1 VESLIMMDDL
11 TRTNGDEGIP
21 FRECLQEEEISLIK
35 ANSNVVEHFDRE
47 VIIRQN
53 TRTSH
58 ILYVKSGLI
67 KVYKEG
73 KHRRSF
79 MLKIATS
86 GEFLGVMSVFGSDL
100 NHYSAAAL
108 QRAEVVY
115 IDSAAFEQV
124 VRRNSEFAMQL
135 LKALS
140 REGLYIF
147 EKLLAQSHK
156 QLPGRIADVIL
167 YFSEVIF
174 KREDFDFPLTRRE
187 LAELAGTTKESFIRT
202 LGEFRNDRIISLDGT
217 RVKINSMKIIH
228 TLSELG

>member
-1 VESLIMMDDL
+1 MMDDL
-11 TRTNGDEGIP
+11 THANGDVGIP
-21 FRECLQEEEISLIK
+21 FRECLQDDEISLIK
-35 ANSNVVEHFDRE
+35 ANSNAVVHLDRE
-47 VIIRQN
+47 VIIRQL
-53 TRTSH
+53 TRTAH
-58 ILYVKSGLI
+58 VLYVKSGMV

-79 MLKIATS
+79 MLKIATP
-86 GEFLGVMSVFGSDL
+86 GEFLGLMSLYGSNL
-100 NHYSAAAL
+100 NQYSAAAL

-115 IDSAAFEQV
+115 IDAAVFEQV
-124 VRRNSEFAMQL
+124 MRRNPELSLQV
-135 LKALS
+135 LKAVS

-147 EKLLAQSHK
+147 EKWLAQSHK

-174 KREDFDFPLTRRE
+174 KSGEFDFPLTRRE

-202 LGEFRNDRIISLDGT
+202 LGEFRNDKIISLDGS

>member
-79 MLKIATS
+79 MLKIATA
-86 GEFLGVMSVFGSDL
+86 GEFLGVMSVYGSDL

-115 IDSAAFEQV
+115 IDAAAFEQV

>member
-1 VESLIMMDDL
+1 MMDD
-11 TRTNGDEGIP
+11 RTHPKEDEGIP
-21 FRECLQEEEISLIK
+21 FWECLKEAEISLIK

-47 VIIRQN
+47 VIIRQH

-58 ILYVKSGLI
+58 MMYVKSGLV
-67 KVYKEG
+67 KVYREG

-79 MLKIATS
+79 MLKIATP
-86 GEFLGVMSVFGSDL
+86 GEFLGVMSVYGSQL
-100 NHYSAAAL
+100 NQYSAAAL

-115 IDSAAFEQV
+115 IDSSAFEEV
-124 VRRNSEFAMQL
+124 VRGNASFAMQL
-135 LKALS
+135 LKAIS

-147 EKLLAQSHK
+147 EKWLAQSHK

-174 KREDFDFPLTRRE
+174 KNEEFDFPLTRRE

-202 LGEFRNDRIISLDGT
+202 LGEFRNDRIISLDGSH
-217 RVKINSMKIIH
+217 VKINSMKIVR